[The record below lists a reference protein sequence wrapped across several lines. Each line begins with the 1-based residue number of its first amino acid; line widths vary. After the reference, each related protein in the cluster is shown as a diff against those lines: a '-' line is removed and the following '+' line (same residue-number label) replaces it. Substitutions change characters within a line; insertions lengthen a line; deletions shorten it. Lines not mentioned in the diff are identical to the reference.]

1 MKNIFNKLRS
11 FFACK
16 NECVVENENL
26 PVTLSHCLM
35 TVELD
40 KRNYRNCDKSIQ
52 RLIERASYR
61 HTLKVNG
68 YNV

>member
-1 MKNIFNKLRS
+1 MHKLVTFFKSIFSNKCTIKANDL
-11 FFACK
+11 
-16 NECVVENENL
+16 L
-26 PVTLSHCLM
+26 PVTISHCLM

-40 KRNYRNCDKSIQ
+40 KRKYRNCNESIQ

-61 HTLKVNG
+61 HTIKVNG